1 MEEKH
6 RGAQNDIL
14 KIVVFGPESTGK
26 STLAHQLAQQYQT
39 VFVPE
44 YSRIYAE
51 MQLLCGKTLTQDD
64 VVEIAHGQLKL
75 ETELLPKANKIIF
88 CDTDL
93 LETKVYSEMYY
104 DGYCPPQ
111 LEDFANQRTS
121 DLYLLTG
128 VDVPWVAD
136 NIRDK
141 PQNREEQFNIF
152 ESVLKSYKKPY
163 KIIKGN
169 EQERLQKAIE
179 YVDELIRNDREI

>member
-1 MEEKH
+1 MEKK
-6 RGAQNDIL
+6 L
-14 KIVVFGPESTGK
+14 KNTKDSCLKVVLFGPESTGK
-26 STLAHQLAQQYQT
+26 STLAQQLADHYDT

-51 MQLLCGKTLTQDD
+51 MQLLCNKPLTKED

-75 ETELLPKANKIIF
+75 ETELRPKANKVLF

-111 LEDFANQRTS
+111 LEDFARQQTYS
-121 DLYLLTG
+121 FYLLTYI
-128 VDVPWVAD
+128 DMPWVAD

-141 PQNREEQFNIF
+141 PQDREQQFNTF
-152 ESVLKSYKKPY
+152 EATLKKYNKSYE
-163 KIIKGN
+163 IIKGN
-169 EQERLQKAIE
+169 EQERLQNAIRII
-179 YVDELIRNDREI
+179 DHLLNNNH

>member
-6 RGAQNDIL
+6 HGKHGHIL
-14 KIVVFGPESTGK
+14 KVVLFGPESTGK
-26 STLAHQLAQQYQT
+26 STLAQQLAQHYNT

-44 YSRIYAE
+44 YSRVFAE
-51 MQLLCGKTLTQDD
+51 MQLLCGRTLTKDD
-64 VVEIAHGQLKL
+64 VVEIAEGQLKL
-75 ETELLPKANKIIF
+75 EQELLTKAHKIIF

-111 LEDFANQRTS
+111 LEEFAERNTC
-121 DLYLLTG
+121 DLYLLTY

-152 ESVLKSYKKPY
+152 EAALIKYKKPY
-163 KIIKGN
+163 MTIKGD
-169 EQERLQKAIE
+169 ESQRLEKAIGHVE
-179 YVDELIRNDREI
+179 ELLKLKP

>member
-6 RGAQNDIL
+6 QRTENNIL
-14 KIVVFGPESTGK
+14 KVVLFGPESTGK
-26 STLAHQLAQQYQT
+26 STLAQQLAQQYET

-64 VVEIAHGQLKL
+64 VVEIANGQLKL
-75 ETELLPKANKIIF
+75 ETELISKANKILI

-104 DGYCPPQ
+104 NGYCPAQ
-111 LEDFANQRTS
+111 LEDFANQKTC
-121 DLYLLTG
+121 DLYLLTY
-128 VDVPWVAD
+128 VDVPWIAD

-141 PQNREEQFNIF
+141 PQAREEQFNIF
-152 ESVLKSYKKPY
+152 EATLKRYNKPY

-169 EQERLQKAIE
+169 EEERLQNAIR
-179 YVDELIRNDREI
+179 YVDERLNDNK